1 MAREEREHYYFMS
14 HSQYPRWC
22 NKMWRI
28 KGMFW
33 TIFISVAFF
42 AWTTESVNYFTFSA
56 SSETSLQRWV
66 GRGTVSLF
74 QVQATQVP
82 VQWKKRK
89 WDIHSYPA
97 IQHCSVLSFVLLVFL
112 THTQKRATDMQRNH
126 AGMNFGINYLWL
138 GETIPKALNPKC
150 GGTKNWKFKALSID
164 RFSSGT
170 ETFRN
175 HKLARWRE
183 WRRQMSL
190 LCGRGLIEGF
200 SRWASAWQNMK
211 LIR

>member
-1 MAREEREHYYFMS
+1 MKNKRNVWNKIYFCGVFRLNHGECKLFHFFGEFRDES
-14 HSQYPRWC
+14 AALSVWGFHVIVSSTNYPSPC
-22 NKMWRI
+22 
-28 KGMFW
+28 
-33 TIFISVAFF
+33 
-42 AWTTESVNYFTFSA
+42 SA
-56 SSETSLQRWV
+56 
-66 GRGTVSLF
+66 G
-74 QVQATQVP
+74 
-82 VQWKKRK
+82 KKRK

-112 THTQKRATDMQRNH
+112 TRTQKRATDMQRNH

-138 GETIPKALNPKC
+138 EETIPKALNPKC

-170 ETFRN
+170 EAFRN

-190 LCGRGLIEGF
+190 LCGRELIEGF
-200 SRWASAWQNMK
+200 SRWASTWQNMK